1 MTAYEGLKVLCETTF
16 DDFPQETLE
25 FWIRSLV
32 KEHGELLNKPDTLDH
47 YFEEQEKYKDY

>member
-25 FWIRSLV
+25 FLIRSLV
-32 KEHGELLNKPDTLDH
+32 KEYGELLNKPDALDH